1 MKPPKMSDFQAVEL
15 PKPQTTVARCIGVI
29 DFGTVPNVYK
39 GETSLQRKIYIM
51 WELPKLLAE
60 FNKDQGPKPFTVGL
74 EVTFSTGDNA
84 NFSKLIAQWRNKPLT
99 SSEKETFD
107 PMVMINKVGMVSF
120 VHARKSKYKGQEVD
134 KTDSSN
140 TVLKFNG
147 IMQKPEEVVCP
158 PMVLK
163 PIKWD
168 WDIIVEGK
176 EEFNLDKFKNLPN
189 WMQDKM
195 KTSQEFMKFGKYDE
209 AEPDNE
215 PEGEENSTSQADDNV
230 SSGDGW

>member
-1 MKPPKMSDFQAVEL
+1 MKPPKLSDFQAVEL

-29 DFGTVPNVYK
+29 DFGTVPNVFK

-51 WELPKLLAE
+51 WELPKLTAE
-60 FNKDQGPKPFTVGL
+60 FNKEQGPKPFTVGL

-84 NFSKLIAQWRNKPLT
+84 NFSKLIAQWRNRPL
-99 SSEKETFD
+99 SAQEKETFD
-107 PMVMINKVGMVSF
+107 PMAMINKVGMVSF
-120 VHARKSKYKGQEVD
+120 VHARKSKFKGQEVA

-147 IMQKPEEVVCP
+147 IMQKPEEIVCP

-168 WDIIVEGK
+168 WDPIVEEQ
-176 EEFNLDKFKNLPN
+176 EEFNMEKFKSLHN

-195 KTSQEFMKFGKYDE
+195 KTSQEFMKHGKYDE
-209 AEPDNE
+209 AEPETEDA
-215 PEGEENSTSQADDNV
+215 PKFQADEKADENV
-230 SSGDGW
+230 SGTDGW